1 MWKTISSWW
10 YVTNCSYFTPSFVSS
25 TVENSPTPS
34 LDTNDEVIN
43 LFHNDDKRGP
53 SVDARINIDVDLS
66 RIEVVH
72 EDANVFDRGDETE
85 FDFIT
90 PGISIVTLW

>member
-1 MWKTISSWW
+1 M
-10 YVTNCSYFTPSFVSS
+10 
-25 TVENSPTPS
+25 
-34 LDTNDEVIN
+34 IN
-43 LFHNDDKRGP
+43 VALL
-53 SVDARINIDVDLS
+53 DARINIDVDLES

-90 PGISIVTLW
+90 PGIFNSDFVVTLPHTKQYR